1 MGRRRAISS
10 DPAGIGPETMSL
22 LPDGA
27 SLEEWVQDCFLA
39 YRGSGVTL
47 SALDAEILS
56 RWAHSGAPFE
66 VIARGIRRAAE
77 KAAWHTAPGE
87 PVLRSLRACRRDVE
101 TEIRRHGWQ
110 STGATEQR
118 RSSRG
123 LRLPADRKAQARA
136 ELRRL
141 AEDRPEL
148 ANEIELLEAAI
159 FGSPAS
165 GRGRLDFLEVRL
177 LRALPFPERLE
188 VLREVRSRTG
198 ELSGRASRRAATL
211 ARRFQRSAALRKKLG
226 LPSFW

>member
-1 MGRRRAISS
+1 
-10 DPAGIGPETMSL
+10 MSL

-39 YRGSGVTL
+39 YRGRGVTL
-47 SALDAEILS
+47 SALDAEVLS
-56 RWAHSGAPFE
+56 RWAQSGTPFD

-77 KAAWHTAPGE
+77 KAAWHAAPGE

-101 TEIRRHGWQ
+101 SEIRRHGWQ

-123 LRLPADRKAQARA
+123 PRLPADQRAQALA

-141 AEDRPEL
+141 AEERPGL
-148 ANEIELLEAAI
+148 ADEIALLEAAI
-159 FGSPAS
+159 AGNPTS
-165 GRGRLDFLEVRL
+165 GRERFDLLEARL

-188 VLREVRSRTG
+188 VLKEVRCRTG
-198 ELSGRASRRAATL
+198 ELSGRASRRAQTL

>member
-1 MGRRRAISS
+1 
-10 DPAGIGPETMSL
+10 MSL

-39 YRGSGVTL
+39 YRGCGVTL

-77 KAAWHTAPGE
+77 KGAGHPPPGE

-141 AEDRPEL
+141 AEDPPAL
-148 ANEIELLEAAI
+148 AAEIQKTQGAGA
-159 FGSPAS
+159 
-165 GRGRLDFLEVRL
+165 
-177 LRALPFPERLE
+177 
-188 VLREVRSRTG
+188 
-198 ELSGRASRRAATL
+198 
-211 ARRFQRSAALRKKLG
+211 
-226 LPSFW
+226 

>member
-1 MGRRRAISS
+1 
-10 DPAGIGPETMSL
+10 MSL

-39 YRGSGVTL
+39 YRGCGVTL

-56 RWAHSGAPFE
+56 QWAHSGAPFK

-101 TEIRRHGWQ
+101 SEIRRHGWQ
-110 STGATEQR
+110 SAGGTEQR

-123 LRLPADRKAQARA
+123 LRLPADRRAQAQA
-136 ELRRL
+136 ELQRL
-141 AEDRPEL
+141 AEERPEL
-148 ANEIELLEAAI
+148 AEEIDLLKSAI
-159 FGSPAS
+159 TGPPVETAS
-165 GRGRLDFLEVRL
+165 LPERFDILEVRL

-198 ELSGRASRRAATL
+198 ELSRRASSRARTL